1 MRARIQTCMQTR
13 RAGTEFWS
21 TPPSSCGNPCW
32 YSRLQHIPFQLPH
45 AGTGA
50 GHPSRCRPPVFYW
63 ATVPSS
69 LSFRLSSRNALHS
82 TISSSSTHA
91 QPTAAALPCWCGA
104 CLALCGKEIERE
116 GVRRRRSEE
125 RESGRQAEAGNK
137 WQFWC
142 AQADGGVA
150 GPLCRL
156 TVLTPAARRHHKPH
170 RSAASTRVLIR
181 RRAHEHA
188 AQSADYDEQ
197 PSVEGE
203 GPRERSGRQAV
214 VSQLHLHL
222 AGNGERHGGLW
233 IWPHGGVPSRWRRP
247 QPRRPRVVRPAGAPL
262 RRRVLPLRR
271 ARGSGPAAMAAARAA
286 ATAAPVLHLQHHPL
300 LR

>member
-1 MRARIQTCMQTR
+1 MRQSLLVLQTPAHSVPATARR
-13 RAGTEFWS
+13 DRG
-21 TPPSSCGNPCW
+21 
-32 YSRLQHIPFQLPH
+32 
-45 AGTGA
+45 
-50 GHPSRCRPPVFYW
+50 RPPITLPPPQYSIGRLY
-63 ATVPSS
+63 PPRS
-69 LSFRLSSRNALHS
+69 LSDSLLSQRTSLYYQQHQQQ
-82 TISSSSTHA
+82 HPQP

-116 GVRRRRSEE
+116 GVRRRRREE
-125 RESGRQAEAGNK
+125 RERAAGRQAGNK

-222 AGNGERHGGLW
+222 AGHGERHGGLW

-262 RRRVLPLRR
+262 RRSVLPLRR

-286 ATAAPVLHLQHHPL
+286 TAAPVLHLQHHPL